1 MNINLTR
8 QIPQAFQQWLS
19 AEKTPTLC
27 EATRSFSAIT
37 EVWKE
42 YQDQHPETSNIV
54 QAGIVTI
61 LISWKITQI
70 EHL

>member
-1 MNINLTR
+1 MPI
-8 QIPQAFQQWLS
+8 
-19 AEKTPTLC
+19 LC

-54 QAGIVTI
+54 QAGIDK
-61 LISWKITQI
+61 LEDYSN
-70 EHL
+70 